1 VPHSQRQGARL
12 CLIILLLLPLQMAE
26 AEILTIDAATVD
38 GIVPAIHGVTNGPI
52 ISSHPSREPP
62 CQNFHPAD
70 HSATFQ
76 EWAIPQVRTHGGAET
91 DLNLIWEHY
100 PNYAG
105 HDPSNEN
112 NYHWERA
119 DEAVAQIVAVGAQPF
134 IRIGQSKNGT
144 PNAPCDPNLNTTMV
158 PDDFQVFGEVAK
170 RILMHFTQGWDNG
183 FFYDIEY
190 VEVWNEFYEPDFWSG
205 TGTEAAEL
213 YEATYIAVKAAL
225 PDIKLG
231 PSINRPL
238 TLNPL
243 PHDFWN
249 YIETHAV
256 PVDFVSVH
264 LYADQPRDMEI
275 SIHQHQDDRS
285 WEDFFALVDHLPVD
299 TPIVNSEWN
308 RRISCSLIG
317 GNGNTVPGGAFV
329 AGALIAMAG
338 MHPAN
343 SDHNL
348 VMSHLFS
355 ARSQIWNAALQPKA
369 PGVGLEAYAKL
380 VTETP
385 ERLVVSDDHV
395 VTADVDF
402 RIMAGRSGDAR
413 RVNLLVSYYDTSQ
426 TTCPNNSHTSAMIP
440 LTVNVMN
447 LPWGDAPFLWKRW
460 VHTANTAL
468 TLEASGSGI
477 GGTFSTTQTMHAN
490 VLELYEFERIHSVPA
505 GDPGPVFIAL
515 LSIGLFMIKS
525 KSKSRTA
532 GSLNIRTP
540 A

>member
-1 VPHSQRQGARL
+1 MPSSQRQRASL
-12 CLIILLLLPLQMAE
+12 CWILLLLLPLQMAG
-26 AEILTIDAATVD
+26 AETITIDAATVD

-62 CQNFHPAD
+62 CQNWQPAD
-70 HSATFQ
+70 HSTTFQ
-76 EWAIPQVRTHGGAET
+76 EWEIPQVRTHGGAET
-91 DLNLIWEHY
+91 DLNLIWAHY
-100 PNYAG
+100 PYYAG
-105 HDPSNEN
+105 HDPGDES

-119 DEAVAQIVAVGAQPF
+119 DEAVAQIVAVGSQPF

-190 VEVWNEFYEPDFWSG
+190 VEIWNEFYEPDFWSG

-213 YEATYIAVKAAL
+213 YEATYIAVKATL

-231 PSINRPL
+231 PSINRPF
-238 TLNPL
+238 TSNPL

-256 PVDFVSVH
+256 PVDFVSAH
-264 LYADQPRDMEI
+264 LYSDQPRDMEI
-275 SIHQHQDDRS
+275 KIHQHQYS
-285 WEDFFALVDHLPVD
+285 WEDLFEVVGLPVD

-308 RRISCSLIG
+308 RWIGCSLVG

-348 VMSHLFS
+348 VMSHLYS
-355 ARSQIWNAALQPKA
+355 ARSQIWNGALQPKA
-369 PGVGLEAYAKL
+369 TGVGLEAYAQL
-380 VTETP
+380 VAETP

-395 VTADVDF
+395 VTDDVDF
-402 RIMAGRSGDAR
+402 RMMAGRSEDAR

-426 TTCPNNSHTSAMIP
+426 TMCPNNSHTSTPVP
-440 LTVNVMN
+440 LTVNVAN
-447 LPWGDAPFLWKRW
+447 FPWGNGPFIWKRW
-460 VHTANTAL
+460 VHTANTSL
-468 TLEASGSGI
+468 TLGASGSGA
-477 GGTFSTTQTMHAN
+477 GGTFSITQTMHAN
-490 VLELYEFERIHSVPA
+490 ALELYEFESVPSVPI
-505 GDPGPVFIAL
+505 GDSWPVFVAL
-515 LSIGLFMIKS
+515 LSIGLFMIQRKS
-525 KSKSRTA
+525 KSGTA
-532 GSLNIRTP
+532 GPLNIRTP
-540 A
+540 L

>member
-1 VPHSQRQGARL
+1 MPHSQRQRARL
-12 CLIILLLLPLQMAE
+12 CLIILLLLPLQMAR
-26 AEILTIDAATVD
+26 AEIITIDAATVD
-38 GIVPAIHGVTNGPI
+38 GIVPAIHGVTNGPV
-52 ISSHPSREPP
+52 ISSDSIREPP
-62 CQNFHPAD
+62 CQNFQPAD

-76 EWAIPQVRTHGGAET
+76 EWSIPQVRTHGGAET
-91 DLNLIWEHY
+91 DLNLIWAPY
-100 PNYAG
+100 PYYAG
-105 HDPSNEN
+105 HNPIDEK
-112 NYHWERA
+112 NYNWDRA
-119 DEAVAQIVAVGAQPF
+119 NEAVAQIVAVGAQPF
-134 IRIGQSKNGT
+134 IRIGQSANGT
-144 PNAPCDPNLNTTMV
+144 LNNPCDPNLNTAMV

-170 RILMHFTQGWDNG
+170 RILMHFTQGWDGG

-190 VEVWNEFYEPDFWSG
+190 VEVWNEFYEPNFWSG

-225 PDIKLG
+225 PNIKVG

-238 TLNPL
+238 TSNPL

-256 PVDFVSVH
+256 PVDFVSAH
-264 LYADQPRDMEI
+264 FYAEQPRDMEI
-275 SIHQHQDDRS
+275 KIHQHQFS
-285 WEDFFALVDHLPVD
+285 WEDLFEDVGLPLD

-308 RRISCSLIG
+308 RRISCSLTG
-317 GNGNTVPGGAFV
+317 GSGNTVPAGAFV

-380 VTETP
+380 AIETP

-413 RVNLLVSYYDTSQ
+413 RVNLIVSYYDTSQ
-426 TTCPNNSHTSAMIP
+426 TTCPNNSHTLALIP
-440 LTVNVMN
+440 LTVNVTN
-447 LPWGDAPFLWKRW
+447 LPWGDATFTWKRW

-468 TLEASGSGI
+468 TLETSGTGT

-490 VLELYEFERIHSVPA
+490 VLELYEFERVYSVPA
-505 GDPGPVFIAL
+505 GEPWPIFVAL

-540 A
+540 V